1 MQTAEHGYGDEI
13 AFAAHSFLCWRLPT
27 QSLMR
32 TRGVVVVFD
41 ELFEEPLQM
50 PLVQHDDMI
59 QHLPA
64 PRAPVNRP

>member
-1 MQTAEHGYGDEI
+1 MVILLQI
-13 AFAAHSFLCWRLPT
+13 LP
-27 QSLMR
+27 Q
-32 TRGVVVVFD
+32 
-41 ELFEEPLQM
+41 EPLQM